1 MEQRTI
7 KQNSALHLYFEMVAG
22 VLNDAGLDM
31 KVVLKP
37 EIEIPWSADTVKDF
51 LWRPVQ
57 RLQVGKKSTTELD
70 TKEVSDIWE
79 VMNRHLSE
87 KFGIFVDFPSLQ
99 SLIDKQNAKSN

>member
-1 MEQRTI
+1 
-7 KQNSALHLYFEMVAG
+7 MVAG